1 MRSMAHSLPLLQ
13 VQDLSVAF
21 GAQAAVRGVS
31 WQIHAGERLA
41 LVGES
46 GSGKS
51 LTALALMGLLDA
63 GAEVSGSIR
72 FAGQELLQFSPRQ
85 WRGLRGGD
93 IAMVFQEPMSALN
106 PLMSVGAQIA
116 EVLSLKL
123 GLGAAQAQQRVRDLL
138 AEVGLPEPAS
148 TAKKLPHTLSG
159 GQRQR
164 VCIAMA
170 LAGEPKLLLA
180 DEPTT
185 ALDADLRGQILD
197 LLARLQRERGMA
209 VLLISHDL
217 HLVRRFAQRVAVMQ
231 AGRVVEQGDSDTLFQ
246 QPQHAYTRQL
256 LASLNLRCVQPP
268 QDAPVLQV
276 QDLRV
281 DYPAQVQ
288 SWRQYLGHP
297 FKRPT
302 WLALQGVSFT
312 LRRGETL
319 GVVGASGSGKSTLAM
334 ALLGLQHSASG
345 SLAFPASGLP
355 LSHAAWPWLAPK
367 TVQKDLRRHIQ
378 VVFQDPFSSL
388 SPRLCLA
395 QIVAEGLVVHAA
407 ALLPEFCKAGKAPA
421 MPRRQRLLQGSDVWA
436 VALRQRVLAA
446 LAEVGLHEA
455 DFPDLLAR
463 YPHQFSG
470 GQRQRIAIA
479 RALVLQPQ
487 ILVLDEPTSAL
498 DVTVQAQVLT
508 LLQGLQAARGLSY
521 ILITHDQSVVDAL
534 AHQVLRLEQGRVQSY
549 MPWSERAGG
558 GGNDYLAGTKVVG
571 CGLGISS
578 G

>member
-1 MRSMAHSLPLLQ
+1 MSATTPPLLQ
-13 VQDLSVAF
+13 IENLCIAFAGKAVVQ
-21 GAQAAVRGVS
+21 GVS
-31 WQIHAGERLA
+31 LQLQAGQRLA

-51 LTALALMGLLDA
+51 LTALAVLGLLDA
-63 GAEVSGSIR
+63 GAAVSGSIR

-85 WRGLRGGD
+85 WRGLRGGGV
-93 IAMVFQEPMSALN
+93 AMVFQEPLTALN

-123 GLGAAQAQQRVRDLL
+123 GLNAAEATARVHALL
-138 AEVGLPEPAS
+138 AEVGLPDVAQ

-185 ALDADLRGQILD
+185 ALDADLRQQILD
-197 LLARLQRERGMA
+197 LLQQLQRDRGMA

-231 AGRVVEQGDSDTLFQ
+231 AGRVVEQGEAEAIFQ
-246 QPQHAYTRQL
+246 QPQHAYTQQL
-256 LASLNLRCVQPP
+256 LATLNLRHLSPP
-268 QDAPVLQV
+268 QAAPVLQV
-276 QDLRV
+276 QNLGV
-281 DYPAQVQ
+281 AYPAQTQ
-288 SWRQYLGHP
+288 SWRQWLANP

-302 WLALQGVSFT
+302 WAALQGVSFS

-319 GVVGASGSGKSTLAM
+319 GVVGSSGSGKSSLAL
-334 ALLGLQHSASG
+334 AILGLQRSASG
-345 SLAFPASGLP
+345 GLAFPACGLDLP
-355 LSHAAWPWLAPK
+355 AWPW
-367 TVQKDLRRHIQ
+367 VGRQSRQKALRRHIQ

-388 SPRLCLA
+388 SPRQCLA
-395 QIVAEGLVVHAA
+395 QIVAEGLVVHAP
-407 ALLPEFCKAGKAPA
+407 ALLPEFCKKGQAPA
-421 MPRRQRLLQGSDVWA
+421 MPRRQRLLQGTDALA

-446 LAEVGLHEA
+446 LAEVGLREA
-455 DFPDLLAR
+455 DFPDLLGR
-463 YPHQFSG
+463 YPHEFSG

-521 ILITHDQSVVDAL
+521 ILITHDLSVVDAL
-534 AHQVLRLEQGRVQSY
+534 AHQVLRLEAGQVQSY
-549 MPWSERAGG
+549 APWRA
-558 GGNDYLAGTKVVG
+558 A
-571 CGLGISS
+571 
-578 G
+578 

>member
-1 MRSMAHSLPLLQ
+1 MPDSTAPLLQ
-13 VQDLSVAF
+13 IENLRIAF
-21 GAQAAVRGVS
+21 GERAVVQGVNL
-31 WQIHAGERLA
+31 QLDAGQRLA

-63 GAEVSGSIR
+63 GAQVSGSLR

-93 IAMVFQEPMSALN
+93 IAMVFQEPLTALN

-116 EVLSLKL
+116 EGLTVKL
-123 GLGAAQAQQRVRDLL
+123 GLSAAQAAARVSELL
-138 AEVGLPEPAS
+138 AEVGLPEPG
-148 TAKKLPHTLSG
+148 TMAKKLPHTLSG

-170 LAGEPKLLLA
+170 LAGEPKILLA

-197 LLARLQRERGMA
+197 LLAKLQRERGMA

-217 HLVRRFAQRVAVMQ
+217 HLVRGFAQRVAVMQ
-231 AGRVVEQGDSDTLFQ
+231 AGRVVEQGEAAALFAA
-246 QPQHAYTRQL
+246 PQHAYTQQL
-256 LASLNLRCVQPP
+256 LATLNLRRVQPP

-276 QDLRV
+276 QNLRV
-281 DYPAQVQ
+281 DYPAQTQ
-288 SWRQYLGHP
+288 SWRQWLASP

-302 WLALQGVSFT
+302 WPALQGVSFS

-319 GVVGASGSGKSTLAM
+319 GVVGSSGSGKSSLAM
-334 ALLGLQHSASG
+334 AVLGLQRSASG
-345 SLAFPASGLP
+345 GLAFPACGQALP
-355 LSHAAWPWLAPK
+355 AWPWAAPK
-367 TVQKDLRRHIQ
+367 ALQKNLRRHIQ

-407 ALLPEFCKAGKAPA
+407 ALLPAFCKNGQAPA
-421 MPRRQRLLQGSDVWA
+421 MPRRQRLLQGSDAFA

-446 LAEVGLHEA
+446 LVEVGLREA
-455 DFPDLLAR
+455 DFPDLLCR

-498 DVTVQAQVLT
+498 DVTVQAQVLA
-508 LLQGLQAARGLSY
+508 LLQGLQKTHGLSY

-534 AHQVLRLEQGRVQSY
+534 AHQVLRLEAGRVQSY
-549 MPWSERAGG
+549 AAWG
-558 GGNDYLAGTKVVG
+558 
-571 CGLGISS
+571 
-578 G
+578 

>member
-1 MRSMAHSLPLLQ
+1 MRPMPDTAAPLLQ
-13 VQDLSVAF
+13 IENLSIAFAGKAVVQ
-21 GAQAAVRGVS
+21 GVS
-31 WQIHAGERLA
+31 LQLAAGQRLA

-51 LTALALMGLLDA
+51 LTALAVMGLLDA
-63 GAEVSGSIR
+63 GAQVSGSIR
-72 FAGQELLQFSPRQ
+72 FAGQELLQFAPRQ
-85 WRGLRGGD
+85 WRGLRGSD
-93 IAMVFQEPMSALN
+93 VAIVFQEPLTALN

-123 GLGAAQAQQRVRDLL
+123 GLGAAQATARVHALL

-197 LLARLQRERGMA
+197 LLLRLQQERGMA

-231 AGRVVEQGDSDTLFQ
+231 AGRVVEQGQAQALFQ
-246 QPQHAYTRQL
+246 QPQHAYTQQL
-256 LASLNLRCVQPP
+256 LATLNLRRVQPP

-288 SWRQYLGHP
+288 NWRQWWASP

-302 WLALQGVSFT
+302 WPALQGVSFT

-319 GVVGASGSGKSTLAM
+319 GVVGASGSGKSSLAM
-334 ALLGLQHSASG
+334 AVLGLQRNASG
-345 SLAFPASGLP
+345 GLAFPASGQALP
-355 LSHAAWPWLAPK
+355 HWPWAAPK
-367 TVQKDLRRHIQ
+367 ALQKSLRRHIQ

-407 ALLPEFCKAGKAPA
+407 ALLPAFCKNGKAPA
-421 MPRRQRLLQGSDVWA
+421 MPRRQRLLHGADALA

-446 LAEVGLHEA
+446 LAEVGLREV
-455 DFPDLLAR
+455 DFPDLLLR
-463 YPHQFSG
+463 YPHEFSG

-508 LLQGLQAARGLSY
+508 LLQGLQKTRGLSY

-534 AHQVLRLEQGRVQSY
+534 AHQVLRLAAGRVQSY
-549 MPWSERAGG
+549 APWTG
-558 GGNDYLAGTKVVG
+558 LAN
-571 CGLGISS
+571 
-578 G
+578 

>member
-1 MRSMAHSLPLLQ
+1 MQAMSASSPALIQIDQLRIAFAGKAVVQGVSLQ
-13 VQDLSVAF
+13 VD
-21 GAQAAVRGVS
+21 
-31 WQIHAGERLA
+31 AGQRLA

-51 LTALALMGLLDA
+51 LTALALMGLLD
-63 GAEVSGSIR
+63 GAAQVSGSIR

-85 WRGLRGGD
+85 WRDLRGGD

-106 PLMSVGAQIA
+106 PLMPVGAQIA
-116 EVLSLKL
+116 EVLTLKL
-123 GLGAAQAQQRVRDLL
+123 GLTAAAAAQRVHDLL

-185 ALDADLRGQILD
+185 ALDADLREQILD

-217 HLVRRFAQRVAVMQ
+217 RMVRSFAQRVAVMQ
-231 AGRVVEQGDSDTLFQ
+231 AGCIVEQGETAALFAQ
-246 QPQHAYTRQL
+246 AQHPYTQQL
-256 LASLNLRCVQPP
+256 LASLNLRQLQPP
-268 QDAPVLQV
+268 QDTPVLQV
-276 QDLRV
+276 KNL
-281 DYPAQVQ
+281 QVQ
-288 SWRQYLGHP
+288 YERAPQHWREWLR
-297 FKRPT
+297 RPQ

-319 GVVGASGSGKSTLAM
+319 GVVGGSGSGKSTLAM
-334 ALLGLQHSASG
+334 AVLGLQRSASG
-345 SLAFPASGLP
+345 DLVFPASGLP
-355 LSHAAWPWLAPK
+355 LPDAAWPWAAPGQQ
-367 TVQKDLRRHIQ
+367 QKALRRHIQ

-421 MPRRQRLLQGSDVWA
+421 MPRRQRLLRGSDA
-436 VALRQRVLAA
+436 LALALRQRVLAA

-455 DFPDLLAR
+455 DFPDLLWR
-463 YPHQFSG
+463 YPHEFSG

-498 DVTVQAQVLT
+498 DVTVQAQVLA
-508 LLQGLQAARGLSY
+508 LLQTLQKTRGLSY
-521 ILITHDQSVVDAL
+521 ILITHDSSVIDAM
-534 AHQVLRLEQGRVQSY
+534 AHQVLRLAAGKVSSY
-549 MPWSERAGG
+549 AAWVP
-558 GGNDYLAGTKVVG
+558 
-571 CGLGISS
+571 
-578 G
+578 